1 MSDNFG
7 LYSQFEQV
15 ADFPALPPAP
25 SAEEVL
31 AYLQR
36 LDTWRRTREPIAD
49 GGVLAKFITK
59 ADMLRWGL
67 LVFDGESLVKPDNPT
82 GTPVDPVGTN
92 HFFTPRDRIVLPV
105 DASGTIMNFVDA
117 WTDYEVTKVID
128 GTSDTANWTFSKVDQ
143 NCTSTL
149 VSNRITI
156 TSLGELGVVTST
168 TTTSYAVGSP
178 AVMPAGWTRAN
189 VAIYGD
195 GDWVIGFVGASATIR
210 TSLDFVAYTDVNVGL
225 SGSWSGG
232 AFGAGRF
239 MLYENGITGNR
250 AITSIDGGATWV
262 SQVLPTTAQW
272 VELEYGNKFILT
284 RSLSVTGL
292 QSTTGASGTWSNI
305 TMPSASCK
313 TKWFGGDRW
322 GALDTSGNVY
332 ISTNGG
338 TAWSVSQRTAMLM
351 PAGQFAHGMAHLRG
365 LLIVGAQNAGNI
377 IYVTA
382 GNGTWTRVVT
392 PANYSQPRQ
401 WVVVAGILY
410 MIDQN
415 NLLFWTADGYNWKG
429 GAAIPG
435 MGANPSTADAVVL
448 GSEWN
453 DPYLPTISTANN
465 SLRKHNL
472 SNTSDAVG
480 AVAVTATKPGDIP
493 HTLSLKVEKGV
504 PQGFDN
510 YAFSAL
516 PGSLLL
522 PSTADGV
529 VTDFTNA
536 IITAKAQKNGADDTA
551 NWTWTWVTSNAG
563 LTPVSGTGNVATI
576 TGMLSSL
583 DTANVVFT
591 GTKAGQPIITGAIG
605 VVKSKG
611 ADVSGIRIGT
621 GMAPFSV
628 DGTAIGIKFM
638 GDGRI
643 LIQRNGA
650 AYALISYWAFPVD
663 ASRAANHFIRVTVT
677 AGALTS
683 GTTGSWLA
691 LTTDREYRIDQTISG
706 TYTASLT
713 VDISTPSAGANS
725 LTGAGSL
732 RLIVP

>member
-7 LYSQFEQV
+7 LYSNFEQV
-15 ADFPALPPAP
+15 ADFPTLPPAP
-25 SAEEVL
+25 TAEEVL

-49 GGVLAKFITK
+49 GGVMAKFVTK
-59 ADMLRWGL
+59 ADLLRWGL
-67 LVFDGESLVKPDNPT
+67 LVFDGDSLVRPDQP
-82 GTPVDPVGTN
+82 GDTPGDPVGTN
-92 HFFTPRDRIVLPV
+92 HFFTPRTEIILPV

-117 WTDYEVTKVID
+117 WTDYEVTLVID
-128 GTSDTANWTFSKVDQ
+128 GSSDTANWTFSKVDQ

-168 TTTSYAVGSP
+168 TSTSYAVG
-178 AVMPAGWTRAN
+178 MPAGWTRAEFA
-189 VAIYGD
+189 VYG
-195 GDWVIGFVGASATIR
+195 GGKWVIGFFGTSSIIR
-210 TSLDFVAYTDVNVGL
+210 TSVDFVATTDVNVGL
-225 SGSWSGG
+225 SGQWQGG
-232 AFGAGRF
+232 AYGSGRF
-239 MLYENGITGNR
+239 VLYEDGANSNR
-250 AITSIDGGATWV
+250 AITSVDGGVNWV
-262 SQVLPTTAQW
+262 SQVLPTTA
-272 VELEYGNKFILT
+272 VYTELAYGNKFILS
-284 RSLSVTGL
+284 SLSSAVGL
-292 QSTTGASGTWSNI
+292 QSPTGASGSWTNI
-305 TMPSASCK
+305 TLPATGCYIV
-313 TKWFGGDRW
+313 WFGGERW
-322 GALDTSGNVY
+322 GATDSSGNVY
-332 ISTNGG
+332 VSTNGG
-338 TAWSVSQRTAMLM
+338 TAWSAAQRTAMQM
-351 PAGQFAHGMAHLRG
+351 PAGQFASGMAHLRG
-365 LLIVGAQNAGNI
+365 LLIVGGQNAGNI

-392 PANYSQPRQ
+392 PANYEQPRQ

-410 MIDQN
+410 MIDSN
-415 NLLFWTADGYNWKG
+415 SLLFWTADGYSWKG
-429 GAAIPG
+429 GAVIPG
-435 MGANPSTADAVVL
+435 MGALPSTTNKVVI

-453 DPYLPTISTANN
+453 EPYLPTVSTANN

-472 SNTSDAVG
+472 SNTSDSVG
-480 AVAVTATKPGDIP
+480 AVAVTANKPGDIS
-493 HTLSLKVEKGV
+493 HTLSLPVRKGV
-504 PQGFDN
+504 PIGFDN

-551 NWTWTWVTSNAG
+551 NWTWTWATSNAG
-563 LTPVSGTGNVATI
+563 LTPTTGTGNVATI

-591 GTKAGQPIITGAIG
+591 GTKPGQPIITGAIG

-628 DGTAIGIKFM
+628 DGTAIGVKFM

-643 LIQRNGA
+643 MIQRNGA

-691 LTTDREYRIDQTISG
+691 LTTDREYRIDQTVSG
-706 TYTASLT
+706 TYTADLT
-713 VDISTPSAGANS
+713 VDISTPTSGANS